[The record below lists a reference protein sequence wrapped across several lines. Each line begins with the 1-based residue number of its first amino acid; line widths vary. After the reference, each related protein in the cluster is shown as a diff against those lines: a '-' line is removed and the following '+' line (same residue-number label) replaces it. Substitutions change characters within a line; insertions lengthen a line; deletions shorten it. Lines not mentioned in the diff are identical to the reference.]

1 MAKQTV
7 PPGPSAKTDGRIHRS
22 VVTRQKIVTALTAL
36 VEEGYVS
43 PTAEQVAL
51 RAEVGLRTVFR
62 HFDDMDSL
70 YREIS
75 LGLDALVA
83 PLLHAKLQ
91 APSWKERVLESI
103 DLRSE
108 IYDRVAAHHL
118 AAQVHRH
125 QSAYL
130 AQNFIAATKLQR
142 DRLQR
147 LMPAEVTTHTHLLEA
162 LDLAMSLEA
171 WIRLRREQGLS
182 ADDARQVTRLAV
194 AALLAT
200 VPCSDRQDASLPS
213 INFNRAT

>member
-1 MAKQTV
+1 MGKRTV

-43 PTAEQVAL
+43 PTAEQVAFAPKL
-51 RAEVGLRTVFR
+51 GFAPSSATLTTWTRCTAKSG
-62 HFDDMDSL
+62 
-70 YREIS
+70 
-75 LGLDALVA
+75 LGLDSLVA
-83 PLLHAKLQ
+83 PLLHVKLQ

-118 AAQVHRH
+118 AAQVHRRR
-125 QSAYL
+125 SAYL

-162 LDLAMSLEA
+162 LDLTIEPG
-171 WIRLRREQGLS
+171 GLDQAAS
-182 ADDARQVTRLAV
+182 RARPLGR
-194 AALLAT
+194 
-200 VPCSDRQDASLPS
+200 
-213 INFNRAT
+213 